1 MLLHRSPVN
10 AVSTIVFNL
19 LVRFNVCHK
28 PVRTY
33 DVGAPSAITI
43 SLPGMDPADA
53 ERRRLESLENNNYFY
68 SGTCEIAMGSSNA
81 GAKSGKGLPVH
92 TPPPPYEKSRKR
104 LPAHPFPLTSE
115 VVAIEPKDPLGQL
128 VIGSNVCTVTREI
141 LVCLWMWSSTLL
153 YSIYNTTD
161 NLL

>member
-1 MLLHRSPVN
+1 MCVTNRCELTTWEHLLLLQSVYQGWIPQMQREEGW
-10 AVSTIVFNL
+10 NL
-19 LVRFNVCHK
+19 LKTIIIFIVA
-28 PVRTY
+28 PVRSQW
-33 DVGAPSAITI
+33 VAAMLGQ
-43 SLPGMDPADA
+43 SL
-53 ERRRLESLENNNYFY
+53 
-68 SGTCEIAMGSSNA
+68 
-81 GAKSGKGLPVH
+81 GKDSPFTH
-92 TPPPPYEKSRKR
+92 PPPPYEKSRKR

>member
-1 MLLHRSPVN
+1 MWLARKERDISFDFSSKLNNVGWGFDNWVSWRESSLIVLPTSTIIKCRLHFSRFQLDFIAFSGHFRSPVN

-53 ERRRLESLENNNYFY
+53 ERRR
-68 SGTCEIAMGSSNA
+68 
-81 GAKSGKGLPVH
+81 
-92 TPPPPYEKSRKR
+92 
-104 LPAHPFPLTSE
+104 
-115 VVAIEPKDPLGQL
+115 
-128 VIGSNVCTVTREI
+128 
-141 LVCLWMWSSTLL
+141 
-153 YSIYNTTD
+153 
-161 NLL
+161 